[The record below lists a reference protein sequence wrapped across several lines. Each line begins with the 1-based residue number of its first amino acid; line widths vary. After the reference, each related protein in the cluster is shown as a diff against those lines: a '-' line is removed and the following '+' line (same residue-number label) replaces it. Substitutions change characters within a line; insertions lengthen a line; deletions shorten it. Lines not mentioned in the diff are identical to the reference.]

1 MNFPGSYLFIG
12 IFLLYLQLSCS
23 YSSITLRKSLYPEM
37 YRINHG
43 NNNGNGGRKNPP
55 RSKLYQTQLPAAEMQ
70 LQTQIP
76 KYAQAFQAQFLR
88 GMNSLQSSA
97 SAWWAKHIQGK
108 ENLVLV
114 VSLLFNWLKYGLSI
128 FRSFIHILLQYCN
141 PLSIVLLKFLNSNF
155 GTKVVKKL
163 LFFSVYSGIL
173 KMVYEYYMGYLTAPP
188 LTPLEDSYALI
199 TG

>member
-1 MNFPGSYLFIG
+1 MNFLLTYLFVG
-12 IFLLYLQLSCS
+12 IFLILLHLSCS
-23 YSSITLRKSLYPEM
+23 YSSITLRKSLYPEI

-55 RSKLYQTQLPAAEMQ
+55 RSTLYQTQIPAPEMQ
-70 LQTQIP
+70 LKTQFP
-76 KYAQAFQAQFLR
+76 KYTQAFQAQFLR
-88 GMNSLQSSA
+88 GMNILQSSA
-97 SAWWAKHIQGK
+97 AVWWAKNMKGK
-108 ENLVLV
+108 ENLAIV
-114 VSLLFNWLKYGLSI
+114 VSMLLNCLKYALSI

-155 GTKVVKKL
+155 GTKIVKKL
-163 LFFSVYSGIL
+163 LFFSVSSGIL
-173 KMVYEYYMGYLTAPP
+173 KMAYEYYVGYLTVP